1 MTYSNIYK
9 MAFVTKV
16 NNLSNYVFKNL
27 ESIHASI
34 VEQYEN
40 KKDTSKLIELGYGF
54 QFEKN
59 AKGKQ
64 IKVREFRND
73 AKAIE
78 YIAELS
84 LEDFL
89 KKCEELKE
97 KGSKVTSPRGF
108 ANALKPKKKSE
119 SENSE
124 SENSEEENSQSEKVT
139 SSDIG
144 IEQILELTSDWSN
157 EERHTLIEGLTK
169 QNSDQLKKAVNQ

>member
-64 IKVREFRND
+64 IKVREF
-73 AKAIE
+73 
-78 YIAELS
+78 
-84 LEDFL
+84 
-89 KKCEELKE
+89 
-97 KGSKVTSPRGF
+97 
-108 ANALKPKKKSE
+108 
-119 SENSE
+119 
-124 SENSEEENSQSEKVT
+124 
-139 SSDIG
+139 
-144 IEQILELTSDWSN
+144 
-157 EERHTLIEGLTK
+157 
-169 QNSDQLKKAVNQ
+169 

>member
-9 MAFVTKV
+9 TAFVTKV

-27 ESIHASI
+27 ESIHASM

-40 KKDTSKLIELGYGF
+40 KKDTAKLIELGYGF

-59 AKGKQ
+59 AKGKD

-89 KKCEELKE
+89 LKCEELKE

-108 ANALKPKKKSE
+108 ASALKPKKVKT
-119 SENSE
+119 ENSE
-124 SENSEEENSQSEKVT
+124 EENSEEENSQSENVT

-144 IEQILELTSDWSN
+144 LEQILELTSDWSN

-169 QNSDQLKKAVNQ
+169 QNSNKVKNAVNQ